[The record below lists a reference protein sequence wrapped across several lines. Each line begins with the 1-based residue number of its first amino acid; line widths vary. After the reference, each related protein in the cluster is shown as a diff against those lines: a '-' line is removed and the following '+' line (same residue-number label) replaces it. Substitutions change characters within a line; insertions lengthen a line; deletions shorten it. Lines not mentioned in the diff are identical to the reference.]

1 MLVDDVKIFVRSGD
15 GGAGVVSFRRE
26 KYIPQGGPNGGD
38 GGKGGDIVFKVNPN
52 LNTLTYYK
60 YNNHHKADNGTRGGT
75 SNKTGAK
82 ADDRILEVPAGTL
95 IKDADTGAV
104 IADLVKDDDFFVIAK
119 GGRGGKGN
127 ARFATPSNK
136 APRVAEKGAPGIEIW
151 LRLELKL
158 IADVGLVGFPNAG
171 KSTLLSVISNAKP
184 KIADYPFT
192 TLSPNLGVVIYD
204 HKDLVFADIPGLIEG
219 AHMGVGLGHS
229 FLRHVSRCRV
239 LIHIIDGLSDDPVA
253 DFNQINTELALYDE
267 KMSEKPQIVVFN
279 KMDLLE
285 PQEYFPLVEE
295 ELKKRG
301 VEIMPISA
309 VAQKNVKEVIQKAF
323 YEISQLPDETETE
336 QDTMPVYALDE
347 EDAPIFTL
355 ENPSEGV
362 FIVLGDRIE
371 RAAKMTYWDYEEAVL
386 RFQKILEILGV
397 SQALKEAGVEVGD
410 TVFIGKHELEWAD

>member
-26 KYIPQGGPNGGD
+26 KYVPQGGPNGGD
-38 GGKGGDIVFKVNPN
+38 GGKGGDIIFKVNPN
-52 LNTLTYYK
+52 LNTLTYFK
-60 YNNHHKADNGTRGGT
+60 YNNHHKADNGVRGGT
-75 SNKTGAK
+75 SNKTGAN
-82 ADDRILEVPAGTL
+82 ADDLILEVPAGTL
-95 IKDADTGAV
+95 IKDADTGVV
-104 IADLVKDDDFFVIAK
+104 IADLISEDDSFTVLK

-127 ARFATPSNK
+127 ARFVSASNR
-136 APRVAEKGAPGIEIW
+136 APRVAEKGAPGDERW

-171 KSTLLSVISNAKP
+171 KSTLLSVVSNAKP

-192 TLSPNLGVVIYD
+192 TLAPNLGVVIYD
-204 HKDLVFADIPGLIEG
+204 HNDLVFADIPGLIEG

-239 LIHIIDGLSDDPVA
+239 LIHVIDGLSEDPVA

-267 KMSEKPQIVVFN
+267 KLAEKPQIVVFN

-285 PQEYFPLVEE
+285 AQEYFPLVEE

-301 VEIMPISA
+301 VDIMPISA
-309 VAQKNVKEVIQKAF
+309 VAQQNIKQLIQRAF
-323 YEISQLPDETETE
+323 YEVDQLPDETEE
-336 QDTMPVYALDE
+336 DQLYQMPVYELE

-355 ENPSEGV
+355 STPEEGV
-362 FIVLGDRIE
+362 FVVEGERIE
-371 RAAKMTYWDYEEAVL
+371 RAAAMTYWDYEEAVL

-397 SQALKEAGVEVGD
+397 SKALKEAGVEVGD
-410 TVFIGKHELEWAD
+410 TVFIGKHELEWAE